1 MGTEVI
7 SDSRDTTLTTFLFLF
22 LHHSI
27 HMEPLIEFLFHICS
41 CVFDYIYFYMVQWAS
56 LVAQLVKNLPL
67 TQETLLQFL
76 SQEDPLE
83 KGLDTHSSILAWRIP
98 MHRGG
103 WWASAW
109 GYKESDT
116 TEQLS
121 TCGSIV
127 DEADLSVNF
136 LMCYFLYYFGAL
148 FVFFFF
154 FFLKIHWSHSTFTL
168 YFSFLYFASFTY
180 LHFKKL

>member
-1 MGTEVI
+1 
-7 SDSRDTTLTTFLFLF
+7 
-22 LHHSI
+22 
-27 HMEPLIEFLFHICS
+27 MEPLIEFLFHICS

-56 LVAQLVKNLPL
+56 LVAQLVKNLPVM
-67 TQETLLQFL
+67 QETLLQFL

-98 MHRGG
+98 MDKGG

-148 FVFFFF
+148 FLFFFF
-154 FFLKIHWSHSTFTL
+154 FFLKNPLVTL
-168 YFSFLYFASFTY
+168 YFFFLYFASFTY